1 MDAGGTQTDRLLIDA
16 VACERR
22 IALIRDDRLTRLWI
36 DRGGPAR
43 FDIHLGRVSKILPE
57 MAAAMVALDGIAD
70 GLLPFDRVDGPLHE
84 GQWVIV
90 QISRLGFEDKG
101 PKLTGRIAIEGLGMI
116 LRPNERPSERP
127 GERKGS
133 GSGVIELPRK
143 LKDEDRRA
151 SLSALFR
158 GLVAREESITLRSL
172 AIDWDDAALTGE
184 LKQLRAVWARAQTA
198 LASPAKPVLVFKALS
213 DADQMIERHVMAG
226 RECMV
231 DGADEFV
238 RLRGLLRA
246 RGFDADHL
254 VRHDGARLLFDDQ
267 DIEDDIAT
275 ALQPRVPLPGGGWI
289 AVEQTTALCA
299 IDVNA
304 GGSDADHDQA
314 RRAEQVNLRAASE
327 IVRQLQLRNIGG
339 LVVIDP
345 LRMAGK
351 ASRDRFETA
360 LREAFGPE
368 MDGAVQFGGFTRL
381 GLFELTRQRGGIALA
396 ELMHASRPDPVP
408 TRAAALNAIL
418 RSVTRDVRAGQAG
431 RYRLHVAPE
440 MVDTL
445 APGSS
450 GQQILERAMGMAPEL
465 AADETLSRADYRLEK
480 L

>member
-1 MDAGGTQTDRLLIDA
+1 MVAGGTETDRLLIDA

-22 IALIRDDRLTRLWI
+22 IALICNDRLSRLWI

-57 MAAAMVALDGIAD
+57 MAAAMVALDGVAD

-116 LRPNERPSERP
+116 LRPAERPNEHKA
-127 GERKGS
+127 GGL
-133 GSGVIELPRK
+133 IELPRK
-143 LKDEDRRA
+143 LKDETRRA
-151 SLSALFR
+151 SLLSLFK
-158 GLVAREESITLRSL
+158 GLITREESITLRSL

-184 LKQLRAVWARAQTA
+184 LRQLRTAWARAQTA

-213 DADQMIERHVMAG
+213 DADQLIERHVMAG
-226 RECMV
+226 RECIV

-246 RGFDADHL
+246 RGLDDAHL
-254 VRHDGARLLFDDQ
+254 IRHDGARLLFDDQ

-289 AVEQTTALCA
+289 AVEQTTALCT

-351 ASRDRFETA
+351 ASRDRFEVA
-360 LREAFGPE
+360 LRDAFGPE
-368 MDGAVQFGGFTRL
+368 MNGAVQFGGFTRL

-396 ELMHASRPDPVP
+396 ELMQASQPDPVP
-408 TRAAALNAIL
+408 TRAAALNAVL
-418 RSVTRDVRAGQAG
+418 RSVTRDLRAGQAG
-431 RYRLHVAPE
+431 RYRLHLAPE
-440 MVDTL
+440 IVTAL
-445 APGSS
+445 APGSL
-450 GQQILERAMGMAPEL
+450 GQQILERVMGMAPEL
-465 AADETLSRADYRLEK
+465 AADKTLSRADYRLEK

>member
-1 MDAGGTQTDRLLIDA
+1 MVAGGTETDRLLIDA

-22 IALIRDDRLTRLWI
+22 IALICNDRLSRLWI

-57 MAAAMVALDGIAD
+57 MAAAMVALDGVAD

-116 LRPNERPSERP
+116 LRPNEQ
-127 GERKGS
+127 KG
-133 GSGVIELPRK
+133 GGLIELPRR

-151 SLSALFR
+151 SLSALFK

-184 LKQLRAVWARAQTA
+184 LKQLRAVWTQARNA
-198 LASPAKPVLVFKALS
+198 LASPVKPVLVFKALS
-213 DADQMIERHVMAG
+213 DADQLIERHVMAG
-226 RECMV
+226 GECIV

-246 RGFDADHL
+246 RGFDDAHL

-275 ALQPRVPLPGGGWI
+275 AMQPRVPLPGGGWI

-360 LREAFGPE
+360 LRDAFGPE
-368 MDGAVQFGGFTRL
+368 MSGAVQFGGFTRL

-396 ELMHASRPDPVP
+396 ELMHASRPDPLP
-408 TRAAALNAIL
+408 TRTAALNAIL
-418 RSVTRDVRAGQAG
+418 RSVTRDLRTGQAG

-440 MVDTL
+440 MIDTL
-445 APGSS
+445 APGTT

>member
-116 LRPNERPSERP
+116 LRPHEP
-127 GERKGS
+127 KGS

-246 RGFDADHL
+246 RGFDAGHL

-314 RRAEQVNLRAASE
+314 RRAEQVNLRAAPE

-360 LREAFGPE
+360 LRDAFGPE

-396 ELMHASRPDPVP
+396 ELMQASRPDPLL
-408 TRAAALNAIL
+408 TRTAALNAIL
-418 RSVTRDVRAGQAG
+418 RSVTRDLRTGQAG
-431 RYRLHVAPE
+431 RYRLHIAPE
-440 MVDTL
+440 MLDAL
-445 APGSS
+445 APGAT
-450 GQQILERAMGMAPEL
+450 GQQILERAMGMVPEL

>member
-1 MDAGGTQTDRLLIDA
+1 MVAGGTETDRLLIDA

-22 IALIRDDRLTRLWI
+22 IALIRNDRLARLWI

-57 MAAAMVALDGIAD
+57 MAAAMVVLDGVDD
-70 GLLPFDRVDGPLHE
+70 GLLPFDRIDGPLHE

-116 LRPNERPSERP
+116 LRPNEHPTDAKR
-127 GERKGS
+127 GGLL
-133 GSGVIELPRK
+133 ELPRK
-143 LKDEDRRA
+143 LKDENRRA
-151 SLSALFR
+151 VLMTLFK
-158 GLVAREESITLRSL
+158 GLIAREEGITLRSL
-172 AIDWDDAALTGE
+172 AIDWDDGALAGE
-184 LKQLRAVWARAQTA
+184 LGQLRAVWKRAQAA
-198 LASPAKPVLVFKALS
+198 LASPAKPVVVFKALS
-213 DADQMIERHVMAG
+213 DADQLIERHVMAG
-226 RECMV
+226 GECIV
-231 DGADEFV
+231 DGSDEFV
-238 RLRGLLRA
+238 RLRGLLRV
-246 RGFDADHL
+246 RGLDDAHL
-254 VRHDGARLLFDDQ
+254 IRHDGARLLFDDQ

-304 GGSDADHDQA
+304 GGSDSDNDQA
-314 RRAEQVNLRAASE
+314 RRAERVNLRAAPE

-360 LREAFGPE
+360 LRDAFGPE
-368 MDGAVQFGGFTRL
+368 MSGAVQFGGFTRL
-381 GLFELTRQRGGIALA
+381 GLFELTRQRGGIALVD
-396 ELMHASRPDPVP
+396 LMQGRLPDPMP
-408 TRAAALNAIL
+408 TRTAALNFVL
-418 RSVTRDVRAGQAG
+418 RSVIRDMRSGQGGQGG
-431 RYRLHVAPE
+431 RYRLYLSKGLVA
-440 MVDTL
+440 DL
-445 APGSS
+445 APGSH

-465 AADETLSRADYRLEK
+465 AADESLSRADYRLEK